1 MDRVAASTERLLTL
15 PAAFT
20 QATAMRRVRSTLLSS
35 AIVTLRERGFYEAYL
50 EKLSEERRQD
60 ILSIVAGVWIPIDVA
75 MAHYAACDSLQMSTN
90 DAIAIAI
97 GAAVGHRIQATTL
110 STLTRLAAGVGLTP
124 GTGLA
129 IYDRLWSRIYDGGGF
144 ATDKVG
150 PKDAGIT
157 MVHVPFARC
166 AYFRASLRG
175 VHVAGAELFTRKAYA
190 REGRAVTPERS
201 FALRLSWA

>member
-1 MDRVAASTERLLTL
+1 MDRVAASTEQLLTL

-90 DAIAIAI
+90 DAIAI

-124 GTGLA
+124 WTGLA
-129 IYDRLWSRIYDGGGF
+129 IYDRLWSRMYDGGGF
-144 ATDKVG
+144 AIDKVG
-150 PKDAGIT
+150 PKDAVIT
-157 MVHVPFARC
+157 MVHVPFARY

-175 VHVAGAELFTRKAYA
+175 VHVAGAELFARKAYA
-190 REGRAVTPERS
+190 REVRAVTPERS